1 MGHTKKCKTI
11 NIYKMSNKRC
21 FKNDQ
26 RLIQMGCKTDK
37 KKKRTNSQKQ
47 RQKSQDCHRVT
58 PMASN
63 KF

>member
-1 MGHTKKCKTI
+1 
-11 NIYKMSNKRC
+11 MSNKRC

-37 KKKRTNSQKQ
+37 KKSAQ

>member
-1 MGHTKKCKTI
+1 
-11 NIYKMSNKRC
+11 MSNKRC

-37 KKKRTNSQKQ
+37 KKKSAQ